1 VRLCDLAMSA
11 AARLDLV
18 GFGLAVAAR
27 RYGLGM
33 AARLCELDAR
43 AVAAAGLK
51 LGGFEWTAAKQGL
64 VGFELVGVVVPAE
77 AVFEVETGGT
87 VQSEAGVAP
96 RRRRRRRRRRKTTHR
111 RLSRVHVAEG
121 DECWSHAG
129 LDGCGASVAAVR
141 LVWVWVR
148 TPAWALLRGQSE
160 SVGHIAYKGLRMWG
174 RRGNGPTCL
183 ISVARAPGLLLASSV
198 ARPQLQLHLQ
208 VSTWK
213 G

>member
-1 VRLCDLAMSA
+1 M
-11 AARLDLV
+11 V

-64 VGFELVGVVVPAE
+64 VGFELVGVVVHAE
-77 AVFEVETGGT
+77 AVFEVETGGA
-87 VQSEAGVAP
+87 VQSKAGVAP
-96 RRRRRRRRRRKTTHR
+96 CRRRRKTTHR
-111 RLSRVHVAEG
+111 RLSRVRVAKG

-141 LVWVWVR
+141 LVWAWVR
-148 TPAWALLRGQSE
+148 TPAWALLQGQSE
-160 SVGHIAYKGLRMWG
+160 SVGHIAYKGLRRWG

-183 ISVARAPGLLLASSV
+183 ISVAQAPGLLLASSV